1 MSAMAKRWM
10 EIPVEA
16 GDAKLPDGAEITTK
30 AVQSVQIIGPEA
42 SVMNINSSSAY
53 AVPVL
58 DGIELHKGENTV
70 PAKVILRSL
79 TDSWVRGDYTV
90 VITVK

>member
-30 AVQSVQIIGPEA
+30 TVQSVQIIGPEA